1 MCNYNSVERQ
11 IKGKEIRNMSGKKKS
26 GKENGT
32 LARIVFITA
41 ILNLIQA
48 IIDLIK
54 LLTE

>member
-1 MCNYNSVERQ
+1 MCYYNSVERQ